1 MQIYVHQSKFIL
13 VSHPRYIFL
22 VIFKEHFLV
31 SSNFYYNRM
40 RIVNNIRIKSLTQN
54 DSAKYF
60 FRQNRYLSPQSF
72 YVYRHKKNL
81 LRHHFTFT
89 DNIFHFSVRGKICH
103 QFITTSSFLTRIC
116 LLCLLTS
123 SIVIFHSIWNSFCT
137 KKTLCGLVGP
147 LKREK
152 GFFIESLHSHLFYFF
167 TLFVVVPDYISDF
180 IFVRCD
186 VILKQAKSSLSL
198 EYRCIFLLQ
207 EHFEYV
213 FFSF

>member
-40 RIVNNIRIKSLTQN
+40 RIVNNIQIKSLTQN

-60 FRQNRYLSPQSF
+60 FRQNRYLPHNLF
-72 YVYRHKKNL
+72 MCIDIKKSS
-81 LRHHFTFT
+81 HHFTFT

-123 SIVIFHSIWNSFCT
+123 SIAIFHSI
-137 KKTLCGLVGP
+137 
-147 LKREK
+147 
-152 GFFIESLHSHLFYFF
+152 
-167 TLFVVVPDYISDF
+167 
-180 IFVRCD
+180 
-186 VILKQAKSSLSL
+186 
-198 EYRCIFLLQ
+198 
-207 EHFEYV
+207 
-213 FFSF
+213 